1 MRTRLVLRV
10 LAGLVG
16 IQRVG
21 GCLLGVVCR
30 KFRGVF
36 VGYFDIV

>member
-1 MRTRLVLRV
+1 MRARLVLRV

-21 GCLLGVVCR
+21 GCLVGVVCR
-30 KFRGVF
+30 KLRSVF
-36 VGYFDIV
+36 VGCFDVV

>member
-1 MRTRLVLRV
+1 MRARLVLRV
-10 LAGLVG
+10 LAGL
-16 IQRVG
+16 VG

-36 VGYFDIV
+36 VGCFGIV

>member
-1 MRTRLVLRV
+1 MRARLVLRV

-21 GCLLGVVCR
+21 DRLLGVVCR
-30 KFRGVF
+30 KFRGIFVF
-36 VGYFDIV
+36 GIGVV

>member
-21 GCLLGVVCR
+21 DRLLGVVCR

-36 VGYFDIV
+36 VGCFGIV